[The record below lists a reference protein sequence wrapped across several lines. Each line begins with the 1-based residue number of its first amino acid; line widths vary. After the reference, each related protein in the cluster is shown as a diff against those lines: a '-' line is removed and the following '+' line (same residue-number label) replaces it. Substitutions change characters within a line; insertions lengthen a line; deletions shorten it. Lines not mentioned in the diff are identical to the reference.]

1 MESIHPAWWKEAVV
15 YQIYPR
21 SFKDS
26 NGDGIGDL
34 NGIREKLDYLKDLG
48 VDVLWLNPIYQSP
61 NVDNGYDIS
70 DYRDIMT
77 DFGTMADFDALLAD
91 VHAHGLKL
99 IMDLVVNHSS
109 DQHPWFIESRSSRDN
124 PKRDYYI
131 WKDPAPDGGAPNN
144 WRSCFSGS
152 AWKYDEKTG
161 QYYLHLFAEGQPDL
175 NWENP
180 EVRDQVFDMMNFW
193 FQKGIDGFRMDVISM
208 ISKAGYA
215 DGPLCADGLYGDY
228 TDQCTNGPRVHEYL
242 QEMNR
247 RVLSHYDCMTVG
259 ENANVNPELACLYAG
274 EDRHELNM
282 VFQFELMDVDGGES
296 RKWEPEHPWKLTDI
310 KKIQTRWQTGLDGK
324 AWNSLYWNNHD
335 QPRVVSRFGCTKDEE
350 SRVRSAKMLAV
361 CLYLMQG
368 TPYIYQGE
376 ELGMTN
382 KHFDPQSRQLCGV
395 PDHLGFGIGL
405 GLFCLSAGCLVLG
418 HGGLLVR
425 NFGFDVAGRLLV
437 LGGSFRQAFQFQPGA
452 DVFGGGVHALALG
465 TRQLGTEVIYLGLA
479 GGQFLFGFGALFFQ
493 LFQPGAQLIQLLF
506 AAEHADAAGRG
517 AAGEGAAP
525 HSFLC
530 VLRLHDHGLA
540 RPHYRALGGKVRP
553 DGSGDEFRGDAA
565 HLPLGRLLFRRVAP
579 ARVAGG

>member
-77 DFGTMADFDALLAD
+77 DFGTMADFDALLTD

-242 QEMNR
+242 QEMDR

-259 ENANVNPELACLYAG
+259 ENANVTPELACLYAG
-274 EDRHELNM
+274 EDAMN
-282 VFQFELMDVDGGES
+282 
-296 RKWEPEHPWKLTDI
+296 
-310 KKIQTRWQTGLDGK
+310 
-324 AWNSLYWNNHD
+324 
-335 QPRVVSRFGCTKDEE
+335 
-350 SRVRSAKMLAV
+350 
-361 CLYLMQG
+361 
-368 TPYIYQGE
+368 
-376 ELGMTN
+376 
-382 KHFDPQSRQLCGV
+382 
-395 PDHLGFGIGL
+395 
-405 GLFCLSAGCLVLG
+405 
-418 HGGLLVR
+418 
-425 NFGFDVAGRLLV
+425 
-437 LGGSFRQAFQFQPGA
+437 
-452 DVFGGGVHALALG
+452 
-465 TRQLGTEVIYLGLA
+465 
-479 GGQFLFGFGALFFQ
+479 
-493 LFQPGAQLIQLLF
+493 
-506 AAEHADAAGRG
+506 
-517 AAGEGAAP
+517 
-525 HSFLC
+525 
-530 VLRLHDHGLA
+530 
-540 RPHYRALGGKVRP
+540 
-553 DGSGDEFRGDAA
+553 
-565 HLPLGRLLFRRVAP
+565 
-579 ARVAGG
+579 

>member
-382 KHFDPQSRQLCGV
+382 PHFTKIEQYRDIESRNYYRILREQGKTEAETLDIIAQRSRDDSRTPMQWDASENAGFTTGTPWIGIADNYKAINAAAQMDA
-395 PDHLGFGIGL
+395 PDSIRSFYKTLVALRKKMPVI
-405 GLFCLSAGCLVLG
+405 SAGKIEFLYPDNAD
-418 HGGLLVR
+418 LLAYR
-425 NFGFDVAGRLLV
+425 RYDGETELLV
-437 LGGSFRQAFQFQPGA
+437 LCNLREREIAKPLPVGW
-452 DVFGGGVHALALG
+452 
-465 TRQLGTEVIYLGLA
+465 
-479 GGQFLFGFGALFFQ
+479 
-493 LFQPGAQLIQLLF
+493 
-506 AAEHADAAGRG
+506 ADAEKLLGNYPDTADTLRPY
-517 AAGEGAAP
+517 E
-525 HSFLC
+525 C
-530 VLRLHDHGLA
+530 VVL
-540 RPHYRALGGKVRP
+540 KK
-553 DGSGDEFRGDAA
+553 
-565 HLPLGRLLFRRVAP
+565 
-579 ARVAGG
+579 

>member
-109 DQHPWFIESRSSRDN
+109 DQHPWFIESRSGRDN

-161 QYYLHLFAEGQPDL
+161 QYYLHLFAEGQSDL

-376 ELGMTN
+376 ELGMTDA
-382 KHFDPQSRQLCGV
+382 HFTRLDQYRDLESLNAYRQRVEEAKVQS
-395 PDHLGFGIGL
+395 
-405 GLFCLSAGCLVLG
+405 SESMMA
-418 HGGLLVR
+418 
-425 NFGFDVAGRLLV
+425 
-437 LGGSFRQAFQFQPGA
+437 
-452 DVFGGGVHALALG
+452 
-465 TRQLGTEVIYLGLA
+465 GLA
-479 GGQFLFGFGALFFQ
+479 ARSRDNARTPMQWDGSGYAGFTA
-493 LFQPGAQLIQLLF
+493 P
-506 AAEHADAAGRG
+506 DAATEPWISVNPNHAEIN
-517 AAGEGAAP
+517 AAGEFDDPDSVYSFYKQLVALRHNSPVVAAGDWRLIDAADPHVYAFTRELDAEKLLVVVNMSSRTVDLPREAAELTAVGIAEPNVVISTYDAP
-525 HSFLC
+525 HTVAS
-530 VLRLHDHGLA
+530 LA
-540 RPHYRALGGKVRP
+540 NRELDPW
-553 DGSGDEFRGDAA
+553 EAA
-565 HLPLGRLLFRRVAP
+565 VIQL
-579 ARVAGG
+579 

>member
-1 MESIHPAWWKEAVV
+1 MESVHPAWWKEAVV

-310 KKIQTRWQTGLDGK
+310 KEIQTRWQTGLDGK

-382 KHFDPQSRQLCGV
+382 KHFDSIDPINDVMTRNAYFEKTQRCGESV
-395 PDHLGFGIGL
+395 ADFMKAANYICFAFF
-405 GLFCLSAGCLVLG
+405 FCAFSLSALSCA
-418 HGGLLVR
+418 R
-425 NFGFDVAGRLLV
+425 IEGFFSGFAPLPRSLSALT
-437 LGGSFRQAFQFQPGA
+437 
-452 DVFGGGVHALALG
+452 ALARS
-465 TRQLGTEVIYLGLA
+465 TREICSPAFTFASSSSTVGVLLMIPSIMFPFCSMVCSAVFKGLSRCA
-479 GGQFLFGFGALFFQ
+479 CS
-493 LFQPGAQLIQLLF
+493 
-506 AAEHADAAGRG
+506 AATAN
-517 AAGEGAAP
+517 
-525 HSFLC
+525 
-530 VLRLHDHGLA
+530 
-540 RPHYRALGGKVRP
+540 
-553 DGSGDEFRGDAA
+553 
-565 HLPLGRLLFRRVAP
+565 
-579 ARVAGG
+579 ARVPFPIIRYFPSSDWW

>member
-382 KHFDPQSRQLCGV
+382 PHFTRIEQYRDVESLNYYKILREQDKTEAETLNIIAQRSRDDSRTPMQWDASENAGFTTGTPWIGIADNYKAINAAAQMDA
-395 PDHLGFGIGL
+395 PDSIRSFYKTLVALRKKMPVI
-405 GLFCLSAGCLVLG
+405 SAGKIEFLYPDNAD
-418 HGGLLVR
+418 LLAYR
-425 NFGFDVAGRLLV
+425 RYDGETELLV
-437 LGGSFRQAFQFQPGA
+437 LCNLREWEIAKPLPVGWTDAEKLLGNYPDTA
-452 DVFGGGVHALALG
+452 DTL
-465 TRQLGTEVIYLGLA
+465 RPYE
-479 GGQFLFGFGALFFQ
+479 
-493 LFQPGAQLIQLLF
+493 
-506 AAEHADAAGRG
+506 
-517 AAGEGAAP
+517 
-525 HSFLC
+525 C
-530 VLRLHDHGLA
+530 VVL
-540 RPHYRALGGKVRP
+540 KK
-553 DGSGDEFRGDAA
+553 
-565 HLPLGRLLFRRVAP
+565 
-579 ARVAGG
+579 

>member
-335 QPRVVSRFGCTKDEE
+335 QPRVVSRFGSTKDEE

-382 KHFDPQSRQLCGV
+382 PHFTSIDQYRDVESRNYYRILRQQGKTEAETLDIIAQRSRDDSRTPMQWDASENAGFTTGTPWIGIADNYKAINAAAQMDA
-395 PDHLGFGIGL
+395 PDSIRSFYKTLVALRKKMSVI
-405 GLFCLSAGCLVLG
+405 SAGKIEFLYPDNAD
-418 HGGLLVR
+418 LLAYR
-425 NFGFDVAGRLLV
+425 RYDGETELLV
-437 LGGSFRQAFQFQPGA
+437 LCNLREREIAKPLPVGWTDAEKLLGNYPDTA
-452 DVFGGGVHALALG
+452 DTL
-465 TRQLGTEVIYLGLA
+465 RPYE
-479 GGQFLFGFGALFFQ
+479 
-493 LFQPGAQLIQLLF
+493 
-506 AAEHADAAGRG
+506 
-517 AAGEGAAP
+517 
-525 HSFLC
+525 C
-530 VLRLHDHGLA
+530 VVL
-540 RPHYRALGGKVRP
+540 KK
-553 DGSGDEFRGDAA
+553 
-565 HLPLGRLLFRRVAP
+565 
-579 ARVAGG
+579 

>member
-77 DFGTMADFDALLAD
+77 DFGTMVDFDALLAD

-296 RKWEPEHPWKLTDI
+296 RKDSLKDLMMFYSSTQKKLTTL
-310 KKIQTRWQTGLDGK
+310 KEYVERMKEGQK
-324 AWNSLYWNNHD
+324 
-335 QPRVVSRFGCTKDEE
+335 C
-350 SRVRSAKMLAV
+350 
-361 CLYLMQG
+361 
-368 TPYIYQGE
+368 IY
-376 ELGMTN
+376 
-382 KHFDPQSRQLCGV
+382 
-395 PDHLGFGIGL
+395 
-405 GLFCLSAGCLVLG
+405 
-418 HGGLLVR
+418 
-425 NFGFDVAGRLLV
+425 
-437 LGGSFRQAFQFQPGA
+437 
-452 DVFGGGVHALALG
+452 
-465 TRQLGTEVIYLGLA
+465 Y
-479 GGQFLFGFGALFFQ
+479 
-493 LFQPGAQLIQLLF
+493 
-506 AAEHADAAGRG
+506 
-517 AAGEGAAP
+517 AAGESIAAVDKLP
-525 HSFLC
+525 QTELLKDKDYE
-530 VLRLHDHGLA
+530 VLYLTGETDEFVLQ
-540 RPHYRALGGKVRP
+540 ALMNYDEKPFRSIV
-553 DGSGDEFRGDAA
+553 DGDLELGDEEEHKDDSESAELMQFVKETLGDKIKEAKVSHRLKTHPVCLTAGEGFSFEMEKYFKNFQMPEPIKAERILELNVDHPAVKAMAA
-565 HLPLGRLLFRRVAP
+565 ALATDRDKAALYAKILYDQANLIAGLPLEDPSAYTDMVAQLMQ
-579 ARVAGG
+579 

>member
-1 MESIHPAWWKEAVV
+1 MENIHPAWWKEAVV

-77 DFGTMADFDALLAD
+77 DFGTMADFDALLAN

-131 WKDPAPDGGAPNN
+131 WKDPALDGGAPNN

-215 DGPLCADGLYGDY
+215 DGPLCVDGLYGDY

-382 KHFDPQSRQLCGV
+382 VAFPTIDDYRDIETLNMYSERTQAGYSEADILRSLHAKSRDNARTPMQW
-395 PDHLGFGIGL
+395 DATTNAGFTDGTPWLQVNPNYTAINAADEVAD
-405 GLFCLSAGCLVLG
+405 AGSVFHYYQALI
-418 HGGLLVR
+418 
-425 NFGFDVAGRLLV
+425 RLRKQYPIFSE
-437 LGGSFRQAFQFQPGA
+437 GDF
-452 DVFGGGVHALALG
+452 
-465 TRQLGTEVIYLGLA
+465 T
-479 GGQFLFGFGALFFQ
+479 
-493 LFQPGAQLIQLLF
+493 LLF
-506 AAEHADAAGRG
+506 ADHPALFAYQRRLGDQVMTVLCNFYEEPLTLPADAVAPLPLDTLLLGNYGTPADAAHFRPY
-517 AAGEGAAP
+517 E
-525 HSFLC
+525 
-530 VLRLHDHGLA
+530 A
-540 RPHYRALGGKVRP
+540 RIYLNNA
-553 DGSGDEFRGDAA
+553 E
-565 HLPLGRLLFRRVAP
+565 
-579 ARVAGG
+579 

>member
-310 KKIQTRWQTGLDGK
+310 KKIQTRWQTALDGK

-350 SRVRSAKMLAV
+350 SRVWSAKMLAV

-382 KHFDPQSRQLCGV
+382 KHFDSIDPINDVMTRNAYFEKTQRCGESV
-395 PDHLGFGIGL
+395 ADFMKAANYICFEYGL
-405 GLFCLSAGCLVLG
+405 YYSPVSTPADFRSLAPIVLE
-418 HGGLLVR
+418 
-425 NFGFDVAGRLLV
+425 
-437 LGGSFRQAFQFQPGA
+437 QA
-452 DVFGGGVHALALG
+452 LKESG
-465 TRQLGTEVIYLGLA
+465 T
-479 GGQFLFGFGALFFQ
+479 
-493 LFQPGAQLIQLLF
+493 QLLEPYLSF
-506 AAEHADAAGRG
+506 ILYAPQEYLSRAYHDAPKYCATIETAQVKKDEVVFTGEIPARCIQAYRTDLAFYTNGRSVCLTELKGYQAAVGQPVIQPRR
-517 AAGEGAAP
+517 P
-525 HSFLC
+525 NS
-530 VLRLHDHGLA
+530 RLD
-540 RPHYRALGGKVRP
+540 KVRHM
-553 DGSGDEFRGDAA
+553 FQK
-565 HLPLGRLLFRRVAP
+565 VM
-579 ARVAGG
+579 

>member
-382 KHFDPQSRQLCGV
+382 KHFDSIDPINDVMTRKAKKCFPVYLIALCSPCISILQV
-395 PDHLGFGIGL
+395 IKF
-405 GLFCLSAGCLVLG
+405 S
-418 HGGLLVR
+418 
-425 NFGFDVAGRLLV
+425 
-437 LGGSFRQAFQFQPGA
+437 SF
-452 DVFGGGVHALALG
+452 
-465 TRQLGTEVIYLGLA
+465 
-479 GGQFLFGFGALFFQ
+479 
-493 LFQPGAQLIQLLF
+493 
-506 AAEHADAAGRG
+506 
-517 AAGEGAAP
+517 
-525 HSFLC
+525 SFTW
-530 VLRLHDHGLA
+530 
-540 RPHYRALGGKVRP
+540 
-553 DGSGDEFRGDAA
+553 
-565 HLPLGRLLFRRVAP
+565 
-579 ARVAGG
+579 

>member
-324 AWNSLYWNNHD
+324 AWNSLYWDNHD
-335 QPRVVSRFGCTKDEE
+335 QPRVVSRFGNDSEQF
-350 SRVRSAKMLAV
+350 RVVSAKMLAT
-361 CLYLMQG
+361 CLHMMKG

-376 ELGMTN
+376 EIGMTN
-382 KHFDPQSRQLCGV
+382 VYFDRLEDYRDIESINAYHQYVDSGLVAPEKMMSYLKLISRDNARTPMQWNSSKNAGFTTGTPWINVNPNYTAINTEAALAD
-395 PDHLGFGIGL
+395 PDSVFYYYQKLIRLRHSLPIVVYGTF
-405 GLFCLSAGCLVLG
+405 
-418 HGGLLVR
+418 HGLLEDSETIYAYTRTLDDQTLTVAC
-425 NFGFDVAGRLLV
+425 NFTDTEQPCDLFENGFSEELISNYKEHKAGV
-437 LGGSFRQAFQFQPGA
+437 LQPY
-452 DVFGGGVHALALG
+452 
-465 TRQLGTEVIYLGLA
+465 E
-479 GGQFLFGFGALFFQ
+479 
-493 LFQPGAQLIQLLF
+493 
-506 AAEHADAAGRG
+506 
-517 AAGEGAAP
+517 
-525 HSFLC
+525 
-530 VLRLHDHGLA
+530 
-540 RPHYRALGGKVRP
+540 
-553 DGSGDEFRGDAA
+553 
-565 HLPLGRLLFRRVAP
+565 
-579 ARVAGG
+579 ARVVLN

>member
-77 DFGTMADFDALLAD
+77 DFGTMADFDALLTD

-242 QEMNR
+242 QEMDR

-259 ENANVNPELACLYAG
+259 ENANVTPELACLYAG

-382 KHFDPQSRQLCGV
+382 KHFDSIDPINDVMTRNAYFEKTQRCGESVADFMKAANYISRE
-395 PDHLGFGIGL
+395 HT
-405 GLFCLSAGCLVLG
+405 
-418 HGGLLVR
+418 R
-425 NFGFDVAGRLLV
+425 T
-437 LGGSFRQAFQFQPGA
+437 
-452 DVFGGGVHALALG
+452 HALG
-465 TRQLGTEVIYLGLA
+465 
-479 GGQFLFGFGALFFQ
+479 
-493 LFQPGAQLIQLLF
+493 
-506 AAEHADAAGRG
+506 
-517 AAGEGAAP
+517 
-525 HSFLC
+525 
-530 VLRLHDHGLA
+530 
-540 RPHYRALGGKVRP
+540 
-553 DGSGDEFRGDAA
+553 
-565 HLPLGRLLFRRVAP
+565 
-579 ARVAGG
+579 

>member
-376 ELGMTN
+376 ELGLPEVADIPWDELE
-382 KHFDPQSRQLCGV
+382 DPTAFNSVREQIEKGRDGCRVPLPWIAADAPKLDNPDDEFGHDGSFGFSPAGAEHDPHLPQPKWYKDYAVDVEDADPNSMLNLYRKALSLRHNLMPQDTELQWLDEDRPSDVRDGADGQRGGV
-395 PDHLGFGIGL
+395 IAYRRSNGWA
-405 GLFCLSAGCLVLG
+405 SVT
-418 HGGLLVR
+418 
-425 NFGFDVAGRLLV
+425 NFGEQPVELPQGEVILVSDALTADGRLPQDTTVWL
-437 LGGSFRQAFQFQPGA
+437 
-452 DVFGGGVHALALG
+452 
-465 TRQLGTEVIYLGLA
+465 QL
-479 GGQFLFGFGALFFQ
+479 
-493 LFQPGAQLIQLLF
+493 
-506 AAEHADAAGRG
+506 
-517 AAGEGAAP
+517 
-525 HSFLC
+525 
-530 VLRLHDHGLA
+530 
-540 RPHYRALGGKVRP
+540 
-553 DGSGDEFRGDAA
+553 
-565 HLPLGRLLFRRVAP
+565 
-579 ARVAGG
+579 

>member
-324 AWNSLYWNNHD
+324 AWNSRTGTTTTNPAWCRASAA
-335 QPRVVSRFGCTKDEE
+335 PRTKNP
-350 SRVRSAKMLAV
+350 V
-361 CLYLMQG
+361 CG
-368 TPYIYQGE
+368 RP
-376 ELGMTN
+376 
-382 KHFDPQSRQLCGV
+382 KCW
-395 PDHLGFGIGL
+395 
-405 GLFCLSAGCLVLG
+405 LSA
-418 HGGLLVR
+418 
-425 NFGFDVAGRLLV
+425 
-437 LGGSFRQAFQFQPGA
+437 S
-452 DVFGGGVHALALG
+452 
-465 TRQLGTEVIYLGLA
+465 T
-479 GGQFLFGFGALFFQ
+479 
-493 LFQPGAQLIQLLF
+493 
-506 AAEHADAAGRG
+506 
-517 AAGEGAAP
+517 
-525 HSFLC
+525 
-530 VLRLHDHGLA
+530 
-540 RPHYRALGGKVRP
+540 
-553 DGSGDEFRGDAA
+553 
-565 HLPLGRLLFRRVAP
+565 
-579 ARVAGG
+579 

>member
-382 KHFDPQSRQLCGV
+382 VRFPDISHYRDIETLHLYEERLEAGYDEADVMTSIYAKSRDNARTPMQWDDTEQAGFTVGTPWFKLNDRYREINVKRALADPDSVFYYYRKLIRLRHEEPLLTEGEYV
-395 PDHLGFGIGL
+395 
-405 GLFCLSAGCLVLG
+405 LVLEQDP
-418 HGGLLVR
+418 HIFAYLRRSESETWLVAANLSEER
-425 NFGFDVAGRLLV
+425 LPADTLAQYAGER
-437 LGGSFRQAFQFQPGA
+437 P
-452 DVFGGGVHALALG
+452 
-465 TRQLGTEVIYLGLA
+465 E
-479 GGQFLFGFGALFFQ
+479 FL
-493 LFQPGAQLIQLLF
+493 ISNY
-506 AAEHADAAGRG
+506 GRG
-517 AAGEGAAP
+517 EMNGD
-525 HSFLC
+525 
-530 VLRLHDHGLA
+530 LRPYEA
-540 RPHYRALGGKVRP
+540 
-553 DGSGDEFRGDAA
+553 FI
-565 HLPLGRLLFRRVAP
+565 
-579 ARVAGG
+579 ARVR